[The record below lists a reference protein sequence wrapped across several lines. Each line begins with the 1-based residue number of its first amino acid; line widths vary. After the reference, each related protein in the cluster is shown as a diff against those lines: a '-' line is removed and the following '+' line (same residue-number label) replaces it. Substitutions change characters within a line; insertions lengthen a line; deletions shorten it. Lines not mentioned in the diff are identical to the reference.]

1 MILCYISVSL
11 IPIGDAITVIYG
23 EPLCTMILS
32 YIFLG
37 TRLRLFKMFAAS
49 FLIAGILLVVRPPFI
64 FPEPDALHAPSH
76 GAQYFWGVAA
86 ACGVVLLGNLK
97 LRNFVSWQH

>member
-64 FPEPDALHAPSH
+64 FPEPETLHASSH

-86 ACGVVLLGNLK
+86 ACGVVLLGN
-97 LRNFVSWQH
+97 FDIM